1 LICINNTKFQI
12 THPLLQ
18 REKEP
23 KLLNISKPSVD
34 RVDIAL
40 SGALNADTMRLALD
54 QLIQA
59 SESVTHG
66 KMLYK
71 ISDFEMPTL
80 GAMAVE
86 LYRMPKLISLIGK
99 FDKCAVLSDTS
110 WIRTA
115 AEIEGAVFRSL
126 EIKSFRLADAKI
138 AEAWLD
144 GREQEDGS
152 AEEDENFPV

>member
-1 LICINNTKFQI
+1 MFSVS
-12 THPLLQ
+12 
-18 REKEP
+18 
-23 KLLNISKPSVD
+23 KLSAS
-34 RVDIAL
+34 RVDIEL
-40 SGALNADTMRLALD
+40 SGALDAEAMRLGLD
-54 QLIQA
+54 HLIEK
-59 SESVTHG
+59 SGGVTRG

-86 LYRMPKLISLIGK
+86 LYRMPKLFDLIGK
-99 FDKCAVLSDTS
+99 FDKCAVLSDTA

-126 EIKSFRLADAKI
+126 EIKSFELTNAKT

-144 GREQEDGS
+144 GRV
-152 AEEDENFPV
+152 EEDDSEEEEENFPV